1 MKPSIPDQSFQS
13 REGLTLLQVD
23 LTASEQRTWFAD
35 RLPTSILNLTLI
47 TSQDRLKI
55 SKG

>member
-35 RLPTSILNLTLI
+35 RLPTSILNLTLV